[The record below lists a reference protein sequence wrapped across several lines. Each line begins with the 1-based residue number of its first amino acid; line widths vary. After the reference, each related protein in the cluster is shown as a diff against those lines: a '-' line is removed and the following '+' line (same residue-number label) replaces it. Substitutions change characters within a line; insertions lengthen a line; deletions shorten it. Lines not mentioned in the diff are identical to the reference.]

1 MTKVILAAGGSPANW
16 PDLTDWLSEDTYF
29 VGIDRGSLYLIE
41 KGYQLH
47 AAIGDFDSLT
57 AVELSIVEQ
66 TADIVK
72 YSQAEK
78 DDTDTQ
84 LALQYA
90 LEQFPEAQV
99 LLIGATGGRIDH
111 LLANLW
117 LPLEPRFEPFI
128 RQIRLADDQNQVDYY
143 LPGAY
148 TVTRLAGMT
157 YLAYC
162 CLTPVAGLTLV
173 DSKYLLDEVDVS
185 VPTSYASNEFVGNSA
200 SFSFKTGVIAVI
212 QSKDREKR
220 E

>member
-16 PDLTDWLSEDTYF
+16 PDLTDWLGADTRF

-41 KGYQLH
+41 NGYPLH

-57 AVELSIVEQ
+57 AAELAIVEQ
-66 TADIVK
+66 SAATVK

-90 LEQFPEAQV
+90 LEQFPDAQI

-128 RQIRLADDQNQVDYY
+128 RQIHLADDQNQIDYY

-148 TVTRLAGMT
+148 TVARLASMT

-162 CLTPVAGLTLV
+162 CLTPVTSLTLV
-173 DSKYLLDEVDVS
+173 ASKYLLDDADVP
-185 VPTSYASNEFVGNSA
+185 VPTSYASNEFVGDSA
-200 SFSFKTGVIAVI
+200 GFSFKTGVIAVI

-220 E
+220 D